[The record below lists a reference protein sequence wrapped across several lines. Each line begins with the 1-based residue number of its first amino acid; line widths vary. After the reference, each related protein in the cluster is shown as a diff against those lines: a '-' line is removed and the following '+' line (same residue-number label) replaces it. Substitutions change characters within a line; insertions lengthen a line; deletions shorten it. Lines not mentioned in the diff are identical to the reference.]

1 MGKVVAIAVGV
12 LVNSGAEVLVTKRK
26 EGGELGGY
34 WEWPGGKVEAGESHE
49 DCVVREFLE
58 EVGMDVVVGDL
69 IGEVEHAYDF
79 GVVRIRAYFC
89 GMCDMGQVVREIGV
103 AGFPPPADLR
113 RWVGPEMLRGVEFPE
128 ANAELVEIVVRRLGG
143 DG

>member
-1 MGKVVAIAVGV
+1 MVKKNVEIAVGV

-34 WEWPGGKVEAGESHE
+34 WEWPGGKVEAGESGE
-49 DCVVREFLE
+49 ACVVREFGE
-58 EVGMDVVVGDL
+58 EVGLDVVVGDL
-69 IGEVEHAYDF
+69 IGEVEHEYDF

-89 GMCDMGQVVREIGV
+89 GMLDMGQAVREIGV
-103 AGFPPPADLR
+103 AGH
-113 RWVGPEMLRGVEFPE
+113 RWVGPEVLRDVRFPE
-128 ANAELVEIVVRRLGG
+128 ANGELVEIVVRRLGG